1 MDREQKMRYELG
13 MLGHHFRPVRYTIR
27 RRFAREQQLIQ
38 ELRDADEAAREQRRQ
53 ERHEARRRELGE
65 PQSQSN
71 ESILPPPNENISS
84 QENQQIFEHSQV
96 PQNVNSPPIQPL
108 ESSENLQG
116 TSLTRLNEFVANC
129 ARVWRS
135 KARSNLLKK
144 EGKRV
149 NPQEIYSALQKI
161 RESKRLEALLLEA
174 YERAKASRIQA
185 ELEYDR
191 LLSCTERSKYSQ
203 HGEGNQ

>member
-27 RRFAREQQLIQ
+27 RRFAREQQMIQ
-38 ELRDADEAAREQRRQ
+38 ELRDADEAAREQHRL

-65 PQSQSN
+65 PPSLTN
-71 ESILPPPNENISS
+71 ENILPPPNENVAT
-84 QENQQIFEHSQV
+84 QENPQIFEHSQV
-96 PQNVNSPPIQPL
+96 PQNVNSPPIQPVECL
-108 ESSENLQG
+108 ENLEG
-116 TSLTRLNEFVANC
+116 TSLHRLNECVANC

-161 RESKRLEALLLEA
+161 RESKRLEELLLEA

-191 LLSCTERSKYSQ
+191 LLSCAEK
-203 HGEGNQ
+203 GK